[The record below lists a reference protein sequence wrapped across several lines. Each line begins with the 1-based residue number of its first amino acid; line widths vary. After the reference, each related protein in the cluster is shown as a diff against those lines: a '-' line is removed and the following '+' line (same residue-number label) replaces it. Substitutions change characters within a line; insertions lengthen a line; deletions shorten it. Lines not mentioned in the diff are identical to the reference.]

1 MKILALELSS
11 ALGSISFV
19 DEDRIPVVREFPSD
33 RKHSGLFFESL
44 RDIYR
49 SEEPPDRIVVGL
61 GPGSYAG
68 VRIAIAAGL
77 GLKAAGTAK
86 LIGLPSICAFAQ
98 TMDEYRIIGDAR
110 RESFF
115 FARVKGGECVDGPT
129 LYSAND
135 LRAKLNE
142 QPGISLYCSQSLPQF
157 EGAVL
162 AYPSALVLAQLGR
175 TRPADIGD
183 EMRLQPIYL
192 RDPHITIPAKT
203 ASLITNLK

>member
-11 ALGSISFV
+11 ALGSIAFV

-49 SEEPPDRIVVGL
+49 SQEPPDRIVVGL

-68 VRIAIAAGL
+68 VRIAIAAAL

-203 ASLITNLK
+203 ASLIINLK

>member
-11 ALGSISFV
+11 ALGSIAFV

-49 SEEPPDRIVVGL
+49 AEEPPNRIVVGL

-68 VRIAIAAGL
+68 VRIAIAAAL

-135 LRAKLNE
+135 LRARLNE

>member
-11 ALGSISFV
+11 ALGSIAFAE
-19 DEDRIPVVREFPSD
+19 EDRIPIVREFPSD
-33 RKHSGLFFESL
+33 RKHSGLFFENL
-44 RDIYR
+44 RDIYH

-68 VRIAIAAGL
+68 VRIAIAAAL
-77 GLKAAGTAK
+77 GLKAAAAAK
-86 LIGLPSICAFAQ
+86 LIGIPSICAFAQ
-98 TMDEYRIIGDAR
+98 TTDEYRIIGDAR

-115 FARVKGGECVDGPT
+115 FARVKRGECVEGPT

-142 QPGISLYCSQSLPQF
+142 QPQVPLYCAQSLPQF
-157 EGAVL
+157 EDAVL

-175 TRPADIGD
+175 TRPADVGG
-183 EMRLQPIYL
+183 EMTLQPIYL

-203 ASLITNLK
+203 ASLITTLK

>member
-11 ALGSISFV
+11 ALGSIAFV

-49 SEEPPDRIVVGL
+49 AEEPPNRIVVGL

-68 VRIAIAAGL
+68 VRIAIAAAL

>member
-11 ALGSISFV
+11 ALGSIAFAN
-19 DEDRIPVVREFPSD
+19 EDRIPIVREFPSD
-33 RKHSGLFFESL
+33 RKHSGLFFENL

-68 VRIAIAAGL
+68 VRIAIAAAL
-77 GLKAAGTAK
+77 GLKAAAAAK
-86 LIGLPSICAFAQ
+86 LIGIPSICAFAQ
-98 TMDEYRIIGDAR
+98 TTDEYRIIGDAR

-115 FARVKGGECVDGPT
+115 FARVKGGECVEGPT
-129 LYSAND
+129 LYSENG

-142 QPGISLYCSQSLPQF
+142 QPAVPLYCAQSLPQF
-157 EGAVL
+157 EGAVT

-175 TRPADIGD
+175 TRPADIDD
-183 EMRLQPIYL
+183 EMTLQPIYL
-192 RDPHITIPAKT
+192 RDPHITIPAKA
-203 ASLITNLK
+203 ASLITSLK

>member
-11 ALGSISFV
+11 ALGSIALV
-19 DEDRIPVVREFPSD
+19 DEDRIPIVREFPSD
-33 RKHSGLFFESL
+33 RKHSGLFFENL

-49 SEEPPDRIVVGL
+49 SEELPDRIVVGL

-68 VRIAIAAGL
+68 VRIAIAAAL

-115 FARVKGGECVDGPT
+115 FARVKGGECVEGPT

-142 QPGISLYCSQSLPQF
+142 QPGISLYCSQLLPQF

-175 TRPADIGD
+175 TRPADVGGK
-183 EMRLQPIYL
+183 MTLQPIYL
-192 RDPHITIPAKT
+192 RDPHITTPAKT

>member
-11 ALGSISFV
+11 ALGSIAFV
-19 DEDRIPVVREFPSD
+19 DENRIPIVREFPSD
-33 RKHSGLFFESL
+33 RKHSGLFFENL

-68 VRIAIAAGL
+68 VRIAIAAAL

-86 LIGLPSICAFAQ
+86 LIGLPSICAVAQ

-115 FARVKGGECVDGPT
+115 FARVKGGECIEGPT
-129 LYSAND
+129 LYSTND

-142 QPGISLYCSQSLPQF
+142 QPGISLYCAQSLPQF
-157 EGAVL
+157 EGAVT

-175 TRPADIGD
+175 TRPANVGG
-183 EMRLQPIYL
+183 EMTLQPIYL